1 MLRVLDAGTVRN
13 YKRRYLLLTHVMY
26 VRTSVLLQKPL
37 QADSEILTEMTW
49 SRLRG
54 WYLGF
59 FLIRFAQ
66 SSPEPPAHSMPPQ
79 NVNLGR
85 GETVE

>member
-37 QADSEILTEMTW
+37 QADSEILTEMNW

-54 WYLGF
+54 WYLDF
-59 FLIRFAQ
+59 FFDSLCSKLSGA
-66 SSPEPPAHSMPPQ
+66 ACTLHAPQ
-79 NVNLGR
+79 NANLGR